1 MAQVTE
7 PVILDSTGQQIV
19 TALNNLGDKVKPT
32 ADQIKRTSSNNQTV
46 EAELVS
52 LNSKLIE
59 YTTMSNGTELNSLTA
74 KANYMVGN
82 IAQMGHAPTGCGSSG
97 FFYVDIKSNYVLQR
111 FFGNLGSAHRFSYDG
126 GSTWT
131 NWVDP
136 FNQAH
141 KRTNWGTTVVVEHDS
156 INLMWL
162 VALNAS
168 EVYIVANQSGGII
181 VNQIFGTT
189 TQLTITRDSANQF
202 TITKA
207 TNGSIYAMAI

>member
-1 MAQVTE
+1 MASYT
-7 PVILDSTGQQIV
+7 TN
-19 TALNNLGDKVKPT
+19 LNLKKPT
-32 ADQIKRTSSNNQTV
+32 TSEYYNVLDENENKDKIDTAYGNLKSQ
-46 EAELVS
+46 
-52 LNSKLIE
+52 LIE
-59 YTTMSNGTELNSLTA
+59 YTVMTNGTELNSLTT

-82 IAQMGHAPTGCGSSG
+82 IAQMGHAPAGCGSSG
-97 FFYVDIKSNYVLQR
+97 FFYVDIKSNYILQR

-136 FNQAH
+136 FNQTH

-181 VNQIFGTT
+181 VNQIFGAT